1 MAYKR
6 PEKGLLGGLRKG
18 RKPAPADGAVTKEPA
33 PPAKA
38 APPAGEA
45 ARRPRPEPKPDEE
58 NLIAQAERA
67 VVRIASGT
75 PKKHV
80 ARKEI
85 ERQLQQIKGFS
96 KKGAKAYFGKHHYQ
110 GLMVE
115 IAKRNKAI
123 KVKPGKSLSA
133 SVMYVP
139 E

>member
-1 MAYKR
+1 M
-6 PEKGLLGGLRKG
+6 
-18 RKPAPADGAVTKEPA
+18 
-33 PPAKA
+33 
-38 APPAGEA
+38 
-45 ARRPRPEPKPDEE
+45 
-58 NLIAQAERA
+58 
-67 VVRIASGT
+67 RIASGT

-96 KKGAKAYFGKHHYQ
+96 KNGAKAYFGKQHYQ

-115 IAKRNKAI
+115 IGKRNKLI
-123 KVKPGKSLSA
+123 KVKPGKGLSA